1 MENFKK
7 SDLLMIINKYE
18 NYINNMGA
26 FKAGDN
32 IDKLYFEIAKED
44 LKNIDLHKQ
53 RETLNNIF
61 DLYGDVFANN
71 NQTNE

>member
-26 FKAGDN
+26 FKVGDN
-32 IDKLYFEIAKED
+32 IDKLYLEIAKED
-44 LKNIDLHKQ
+44 MKNIDLQKQ

-71 NQTNE
+71 N